1 MPENLRLSVIVAS
14 YESERTIE
22 ACLESLRR
30 QRTGR
35 AFEVIA
41 VDSGTDGAAQL
52 IKKRFPEVKLCSFSE
67 RKFCGGARNWAIGI
81 AQGEII
87 AFMDADCVAK
97 PDWVENLLEAHE
109 TPDPVIGGAIAN
121 GNPESLV
128 GWAAY
133 FCEFSRWMPGT
144 PPQWLDDIAGA
155 NISYKR
161 ELLDR
166 YGSFI
171 EGTYCSDTEYHWRLG
186 RDGIRLRFE
195 PSSVVAHRNIECL
208 RQFLLHEFDHGRSFG
223 RVHRSAK
230 GFSFWTRSVKMAGV
244 PLGILRM
251 LAAITANIMKNRTYL
266 PQFVATLPLLM
277 LGVVFWSV
285 GQGVGYATG

>member
-1 MPENLRLSVIVAS
+1 MPESPKLSVIVAS
-14 YESERTIE
+14 YKSGRTIE
-22 ACLESLRR
+22 ACLESLRK
-30 QRTGR
+30 QRAGR

-52 IKKRFPEVKLCSFSE
+52 IEKRFPEVKLRSFSE

-81 AQGEII
+81 AQGKIV
-87 AFMDADCVAK
+87 AFMDADCVAS
-97 PDWVENLLEAHE
+97 PDWVETLLAAHE
-109 TPDPVIGGAIAN
+109 TRDPAIGGAIAN

-144 PPQWLDDIAGA
+144 PPQWLSDIAGA
-155 NISYKR
+155 NMSYKR
-161 ELLDR
+161 ELFDR
-166 YGSFI
+166 YGPFI

-195 PSSVVAHRNIECL
+195 PSSVVAHQNIDRL
-208 RQFLLHEFDHGRSFG
+208 GQFLVHEFDHGRSFG
-223 RVHRSAK
+223 RVHLRAK
-230 GFSFWTRSVKMAGV
+230 GFSPWTRAVKVAGV

-251 LAAITANIMKNRTYL
+251 LATITANIMRNRIYL

-285 GQGVGYATG
+285 GQGVGYAEG

>member
-1 MPENLRLSVIVAS
+1 MAESPKLSVIVAS
-14 YESERTIE
+14 YESGRTIE
-22 ACLESLRR
+22 ACLESLRN
-30 QRTGR
+30 QRTDWP
-35 AFEVIA
+35 FEVIA
-41 VDSGTDGAAQL
+41 VDSGTDGAARL
-52 IKKRFPEVKLCSFSE
+52 IEKRFPEVKLCRSSE
-67 RKFCGGARNWAIGI
+67 RKFCGAARNWAMGI
-81 AQGEII
+81 ARGEIV
-87 AFMDADCVAK
+87 AFLDADCVAR
-97 PDWVENLLEAHE
+97 PDWVETLCAAHE
-109 TPDPVIGGAIAN
+109 TVVPVIGGAIAN

-161 ELLDR
+161 ELFDR
-166 YGSFI
+166 YGPFI

-195 PSSVVAHRNIECL
+195 PSSVVAHRNIERL
-208 RQFLLHEFDHGRSFG
+208 RQFLGHEFDHGRSFG

-266 PQFVATLPLLM
+266 PQFVAALPLLM

-285 GQGVGYATG
+285 GQGVGYVEG

>member
-1 MPENLRLSVIVAS
+1 MPESPKLSVIVAS
-14 YESERTIE
+14 YESAKTIE
-22 ACLESLRR
+22 ACLESLRK

-41 VDSGTDGAAQL
+41 VDSGADGAALL
-52 IKKRFPEVKLCSFSE
+52 IERRFPEVRLCSFSE
-67 RKFCGGARNWAIGI
+67 RKFCGAARNWAMGI
-81 AQGEII
+81 ARGEIV
-87 AFMDADCVAK
+87 AFVDADCVAR

-109 TPDPVIGGAIAN
+109 TPAPVIGGAIAN

-161 ELLDR
+161 ELFDR
-166 YGSFI
+166 YGPFI

-195 PSSVVAHRNIECL
+195 PRSVVAHRNIERL
-208 RQFLLHEFDHGRSFG
+208 GQFLVHEFDHGRSFG
-223 RVHRSAK
+223 RVHQSVK
-230 GFSFWTRSVKMAGV
+230 GFSFWTRAAKAAGV
-244 PLGILRM
+244 PLGILRK
-251 LAAITANIMKNRTYL
+251 LATITTNIMRNRTYL
-266 PQFVATLPLLM
+266 PQFVAALPLLI
-277 LGVVFWSV
+277 LGVVFWCV
-285 GQGVGYATG
+285 GQGAGYAEG